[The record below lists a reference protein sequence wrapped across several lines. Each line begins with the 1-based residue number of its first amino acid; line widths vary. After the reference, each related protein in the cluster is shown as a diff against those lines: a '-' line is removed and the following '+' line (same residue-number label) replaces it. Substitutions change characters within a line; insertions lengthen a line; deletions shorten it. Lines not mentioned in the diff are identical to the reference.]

1 MSDFSFDG
9 YGYSFGGSLLDL
21 DGSIDPVHHEHIDLL
36 YAPDGYSIAWFDILK
51 TLQKN
56 KDMREAVYPLFLVS
70 DSDLSTT
77 KNTKNLI
84 EIAAFLQAEIRSNPL
99 GEEIA
104 VNL

>member
-36 YAPDGYSIAWFDILK
+36 YAPDGYSVGWFDILK

-56 KDMREAVYPLFLVS
+56 KEMKEALYPLFLIS
-70 DSDLSTT
+70 DSDSATE
-77 KNTKNLI
+77 KNAKNLV
-84 EIAAFLQAEIRSNPL
+84 EIAAFLQAEIQSNPL
-99 GEEIA
+99 SDEIA